1 MDRRFARLCLFL
13 VCVFMALVYSRV
25 DASEVAQA
33 KEQLKITIDHVLE
46 TLKDQELS
54 KPEHKAERR
63 RRIMEVVSTRFD
75 FEEMAKR
82 SMGRH
87 WGDRTEEEQ
96 ESFTPLFREL
106 LFASYM
112 DKIEGYTDEKIVYNN
127 AYLRGPHIWVDTNI
141 VAKQNNIPIVY
152 RMHHKDG
159 DWFVYDI
166 VIEEVSLVSTY
177 RSQFNKIIGG
187 ESYEKLVKNLQDKL
201 KELEELDR
209 ADPAS

>member
-1 MDRRFARLCLFL
+1 MDRRSARLCLFL

-87 WGDRTEEEQ
+87 WRDRTEEEQ

-106 LFASYM
+106 LSASYM